1 MRASTLEKALTYFF
15 SQLLAIIMIISAE
28 LQENPLI
35 TINNV
40 RKINKFSKTPII

>member
-15 SQLLAIIMIISAE
+15 FSQLLVIMIISTE

-35 TINNV
+35 TINN
-40 RKINKFSKTPII
+40 